1 MSVSV
6 EKLEN
11 SMAVLTIEV
20 GAKEFEEAVN
30 KVYQR
35 QKNRLSA
42 PGFRK
47 GKTPRKL
54 IEKMYGEGIFWEDA
68 ANDLINQTYPEEA
81 EACGEEIVS
90 QPEIDVKQIGS
101 GQSFIYTAK
110 VALKPPVVLGQY
122 KGIEVTKAAI
132 EVSEEEI
139 DAEIKKEQD
148 KNASFVEVA
157 DRAGISIQQYQK
169 FERGARNI
177 MTSSFTT
184 ACKVI
189 EALELDITRFY
200 HDEYVIGEEIYL
212 IGNKLYYKKTDKPID
227 EDVLETDDE
236 NTETGSTEAGST
248 EAGEP
253 GITEE

>member
-1 MSVSV
+1 M
-6 EKLEN
+6 KR
-11 SMAVLTIEV
+11 IEPIQD
-20 GAKEFEEAVN
+20 FD
-30 KVYQR
+30 
-35 QKNRLSA
+35 LS
-42 PGFRK
+42 GFRLCHVH
-47 GKTPRKL
+47 GD
-54 IEKMYGEGIFWEDA
+54 MH
-68 ANDLINQTYPEEA
+68 
-81 EACGEEIVS
+81 S
-90 QPEIDVKQIGS
+90 
-101 GQSFIYTAK
+101 
-110 VALKPPVVLGQY
+110 VLF
-122 KGIEVTKAAI
+122 
-132 EVSEEEI
+132 
-139 DAEIKKEQD
+139 EQR
-148 KNASFVEVA
+148 VIRGLTQREVA

-248 EAGEP
+248 EAGSTEAGEP